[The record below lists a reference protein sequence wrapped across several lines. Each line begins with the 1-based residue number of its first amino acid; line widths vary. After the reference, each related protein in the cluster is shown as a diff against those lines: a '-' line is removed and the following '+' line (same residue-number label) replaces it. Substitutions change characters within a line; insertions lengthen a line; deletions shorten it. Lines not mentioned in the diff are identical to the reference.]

1 MRTKFGIL
9 LLATSLCVPALVG
22 AAEKTATPEVYTKWL
37 NDLKEEMIERGISKK
52 TIDLAY
58 GKNDYY
64 HPDPEVVK
72 IDRKQI
78 EFVLTSTE
86 YLNRV
91 VNAKKVAKAREKY
104 KQLYPLFKD
113 MEKKYGVQIN
123 YLIAFWGME
132 TNFGQNFG
140 NYEVIDALTTL
151 SYDKRRPKFFKEE
164 LFQALTI
171 IDKWQVEPKQMEGS
185 WAGAMGHFQFMPSTF
200 NAYAVDYNGD
210 GKIDIWHSF
219 EDAIASAANY
229 LSSMGWQAGQ
239 DWGEEVSLPWNFDY
253 ALSGRQYQK
262 TIKEW
267 RKLGVRGKDGKPLK
281 LKDEWKASI
290 ILPEGKKGHAYLIT
304 DNFRKIMV
312 WNRSENY
319 ALAVGMLADY
329 IKTGKKWQPMTQNA
343 AVKVKSDDVVKVQ
356 SFINRLGWGKLDE
369 DGKLGSKTRE
379 AIKKVQAE
387 AKMPQDGY
395 PDYQFLQKINRYN
408 PKVGF
413 AIPVQPRRE
422 QKDDVQ
428 KQKQSLRTEK
438 KKLN

>member
-1 MRTKFGIL
+1 MKTKFGIL

-22 AAEKTATPEVYTKWL
+22 AAEKTATPEAYTKWL
-37 NDLKEEMIERGISKK
+37 NALKEEMIGRGISEE

-58 GKNDYY
+58 GENDYY

-91 VNAKKVAKAREKY
+91 VNAKRVAKAREKY

-113 MEKKYGVQIN
+113 MEKKYGVQVS

-229 LSSMGWQAGQ
+229 LSSMGWKAGQ
-239 DWGEEVSLPWNFDY
+239 NWGMEVSLPWNFDY
-253 ALSGRQYQK
+253 AMSGRDVKK
-262 TIKEW
+262 TVKEW
-267 RKLGVRGKDGKPLK
+267 RKIGVKTKNNKK
-281 LKDEWKASI
+281 LELSDDEIVSI
-290 ILPEGKKGHAYLIT
+290 ILPEGRKGVAYLIRE
-304 DNFRKIMV
+304 NFRKIMN

-319 ALAVGMLADY
+319 ALAIGMLADY
-329 IKTGKKWQPMTQNA
+329 IETDAKWKPVEMNPAVRVKT
-343 AVKVKSDDVVKVQ
+343 DDVLKIQ
-356 SFINRLGWGKLDE
+356 SFINKLGWFKLDE
-369 DGKLGSKTRE
+369 DGMLGTKTRN
-379 AIKKVQAE
+379 AIKKVQKKAN
-387 AKMPQDGY
+387 MPQDGY
-395 PDYQFLQKINRYN
+395 PDYQLLQKINRYN
-408 PKVGF
+408 PTIGF
-413 AIPVQPRRE
+413 AVPVPER
-422 QKDDVQ
+422 
-428 KQKQSLRTEK
+428 
-438 KKLN
+438 KLHK

>member
-9 LLATSLCVPALVG
+9 LLVTSLCMPALVG
-22 AAEKTATPEVYTKWL
+22 AAEKAETPEVYTKWL
-37 NDLKEEMIERGISKK
+37 NDLKKEMIERGISEK

-58 GKNDYY
+58 GENDYY

-113 MEKKYGVQIN
+113 MEKKYGVQVS

-164 LFQALTI
+164 LYQALTI
-171 IDKWQVEPKQMEGS
+171 IDKWQVDPKQMEGS

-200 NAYAVDYNGD
+200 NAHAVDYNGD

-229 LSSMGWQAGQ
+229 LSSMGWKSGQ
-239 DWGEEVSLPWNFDY
+239 DWGMKVSLPWNFDY
-253 ALSGRQYQK
+253 AMSGRDVKK
-262 TIKEW
+262 TVKEW
-267 RKLGVRGKDGKPLK
+267 RKIGVKTKNNKK
-281 LKDEWKASI
+281 LELPDDEMVSI
-290 ILPEGKKGHAYLIT
+290 ILPEGRKGAAYLIRE
-304 DNFRKIMV
+304 NFRKIMN

-319 ALAVGMLADY
+319 ALAIGMLADY
-329 IKTGKKWQPMTQNA
+329 IETDAKWKPVEMNPAVRVKT
-343 AVKVKSDDVVKVQ
+343 DDVLKIQ
-356 SFINRLGWGKLDE
+356 AFINKLGWFKLDE
-369 DGKLGSKTRE
+369 DGMLGSKTRN
-379 AIKKVQAE
+379 AIKKVQEKAN
-387 AKMPQDGY
+387 MPQDGY
-395 PDYQFLQKINRYN
+395 PDYQLLQKINRYN
-408 PKVGF
+408 PTIGF
-413 AIPVQPRRE
+413 AVPVPER
-422 QKDDVQ
+422 
-428 KQKQSLRTEK
+428 
-438 KKLN
+438 KLHK

>member
-9 LLATSLCVPALVG
+9 LLATSLCMPALVG
-22 AAEKTATPEVYTKWL
+22 AAEKAETPEVYTKWL
-37 NDLKEEMIERGISKK
+37 NDLKEEMIERGISER

-58 GKNDYY
+58 GENDYY

-72 IDRKQI
+72 IDSKQI

-113 MEKKYGVQIN
+113 MEKKYGVQVS

-164 LFQALTI
+164 LYQALTI

-229 LSSMGWQAGQ
+229 LSSMGWKPGQ
-239 DWGEEVSLPWNFDY
+239 NWGMKVSLPWNFDY
-253 ALSGRQYQK
+253 AMSGRDVKK
-262 TIKEW
+262 TVKEW
-267 RKLGVRGKDGKPLK
+267 RKIGVKTKNNKK
-281 LKDEWKASI
+281 LELPDDEMVSI
-290 ILPEGKKGHAYLIT
+290 ILPEGRKGAAYLIRE
-304 DNFRKIMV
+304 NFRKIMN

-319 ALAVGMLADY
+319 ALAIGVLADY
-329 IKTGKKWQPMTQNA
+329 IETDAKWKPVEMNPAVRVKT
-343 AVKVKSDDVVKVQ
+343 DDVLKIQ
-356 SFINRLGWGKLDE
+356 AFINKLGWFKLDE
-369 DGKLGSKTRE
+369 DGMLGSKTRN
-379 AIKKVQAE
+379 AIKKVQEKAN
-387 AKMPQDGY
+387 MPQDGY
-395 PDYQFLQKINRYN
+395 PDYQLLQKINRYN
-408 PKVGF
+408 PTIGF
-413 AIPVQPRRE
+413 AVPVPER
-422 QKDDVQ
+422 
-428 KQKQSLRTEK
+428 
-438 KKLN
+438 KLHK

>member
-1 MRTKFGIL
+1 MRTRFGIL
-9 LLATSLCVPALVG
+9 LLASSLCVPALVG
-22 AAEKTATPEVYTKWL
+22 AAEKVETPEVYTKWL
-37 NDLKEEMIERGISKK
+37 NALKEEMIERGISEK

-58 GKNDYY
+58 GENDYY

-91 VNAKKVAKAREKY
+91 VNAQRVAKAREKY

-113 MEKKYGVQIN
+113 MEEKYGVQIN

-164 LFQALTI
+164 LFQALKI

-229 LSSMGWQAGQ
+229 LSSMGWKPGQ
-239 DWGEEVSLPWNFDY
+239 DWGMKVSLPWNFDY
-253 ALSGRQYQK
+253 AMSGRDVKK
-262 TIKEW
+262 TVKEW
-267 RKLGVRGKDGKPLK
+267 RKIGVKTKNNKK
-281 LKDEWKASI
+281 LELPDDEIVSI
-290 ILPEGKKGHAYLIT
+290 ILPEGRKGAAYLIRE
-304 DNFRKIMV
+304 NFRKIMN

-319 ALAVGMLADY
+319 ALAIGMLADY
-329 IKTGKKWQPMTQNA
+329 IK
-343 AVKVKSDDVVKVQ
+343 SDDKWTPAKMNPAVRVKTDDVLKIQ
-356 SFINRLGWGKLDE
+356 AFINKLGWFKLDE
-369 DGKLGSKTRE
+369 DGMLGSKTRN
-379 AIKKVQAE
+379 AIKKVQKKAN
-387 AKMPQDGY
+387 MPQDGY
-395 PDYQFLQKINRYN
+395 PDYQLLQKINRYN
-408 PKVGF
+408 PKIGF
-413 AIPVQPRRE
+413 AVPVPER
-422 QKDDVQ
+422 
-428 KQKQSLRTEK
+428 
-438 KKLN
+438 KLHK

>member
-1 MRTKFGIL
+1 MRTRFGIL
-9 LLATSLCVPALVG
+9 LLASSLCVPALVG
-22 AAEKTATPEVYTKWL
+22 AAEKAETPEVYTKWL
-37 NDLKEEMIERGISKK
+37 NALKEEMIERGISEK

-58 GKNDYY
+58 GENDYY

-91 VNAKKVAKAREKY
+91 VNAQRVAKAREKY

-113 MEKKYGVQIN
+113 MEEKYGVQIN

-164 LFQALTI
+164 LFQALKI

-229 LSSMGWQAGQ
+229 LSSMGWKPGQ
-239 DWGEEVSLPWNFDY
+239 DWGMKVSLPWNFDY
-253 ALSGRQYQK
+253 AMSGRDVKK
-262 TIKEW
+262 TVKEW
-267 RKLGVRGKDGKPLK
+267 RKIGVKTKNNKK
-281 LKDEWKASI
+281 LELPDDEIVSI
-290 ILPEGKKGHAYLIT
+290 ILPEGRKGAAYLIRE
-304 DNFRKIMV
+304 NFRKIMN

-319 ALAVGMLADY
+319 ALAIGMLADY
-329 IKTGKKWQPMTQNA
+329 IR
-343 AVKVKSDDVVKVQ
+343 SDDKWTPAKMNPAVRVKTDDVLKIQ
-356 SFINRLGWGKLDE
+356 AFINKLGWFKLDE
-369 DGKLGSKTRE
+369 DGMLGSKTRN
-379 AIKKVQAE
+379 AIKKVQKKAN
-387 AKMPQDGY
+387 MPQDGY
-395 PDYQFLQKINRYN
+395 PDYQLLQKINRYN
-408 PKVGF
+408 PKIGF
-413 AIPVQPRRE
+413 AVPVPER
-422 QKDDVQ
+422 
-428 KQKQSLRTEK
+428 
-438 KKLN
+438 KLHK

>member
-1 MRTKFGIL
+1 MKMRTRFGIL
-9 LLATSLCVPALVG
+9 LLASSLCVPALVG
-22 AAEKTATPEVYTKWL
+22 AAEKAETPEVYTKWL
-37 NDLKEEMIERGISKK
+37 NALKEEMIERGISEK

-58 GKNDYY
+58 GENDYY

-91 VNAKKVAKAREKY
+91 VNAQRGAKAREKY

-113 MEKKYGVQIN
+113 MEEKYGVQIN

-164 LFQALTI
+164 LFQALKI

-229 LSSMGWQAGQ
+229 LSSMGWKPGQ
-239 DWGEEVSLPWNFDY
+239 DWGMKVSLPWNFDY
-253 ALSGRQYQK
+253 AMSGRDVKK
-262 TIKEW
+262 TVKEW
-267 RKLGVRGKDGKPLK
+267 RKIGVKTKNNKQLELPD
-281 LKDEWKASI
+281 DEIVSI
-290 ILPEGKKGHAYLIT
+290 ILPEGRKGAAYLIRE
-304 DNFRKIMV
+304 NFRKIMN

-319 ALAVGMLADY
+319 ALAIGMLADY
-329 IKTGKKWQPMTQNA
+329 IK
-343 AVKVKSDDVVKVQ
+343 SDDKWTPAKMNPAVRVKTDDVLKIQ
-356 SFINRLGWGKLDE
+356 AFINKLGWFKLDE
-369 DGKLGSKTRE
+369 DGMLGSKTRN
-379 AIKKVQAE
+379 AIKKVQKKAN
-387 AKMPQDGY
+387 MPQDGY
-395 PDYQFLQKINRYN
+395 PDYQLLQKINRYN
-408 PKVGF
+408 PKIGF
-413 AIPVQPRRE
+413 AVPVPER
-422 QKDDVQ
+422 
-428 KQKQSLRTEK
+428 
-438 KKLN
+438 KLHK

>member
-9 LLATSLCVPALVG
+9 LLVTSLCMPALVG
-22 AAEKTATPEVYTKWL
+22 AAEKAETPEVYTKWL
-37 NDLKEEMIERGISKK
+37 NDLKEEMIERGISER

-58 GKNDYY
+58 GENDYY

-113 MEKKYGVQIN
+113 MEKKYGVQVS

-229 LSSMGWQAGQ
+229 LSSMGWKSGQ
-239 DWGEEVSLPWNFDY
+239 DWGMKVSLPWNFDY
-253 ALSGRQYQK
+253 AMSGRDVKK
-262 TIKEW
+262 TVKEW
-267 RKLGVRGKDGKPLK
+267 RKIGVKTKNNKK
-281 LKDEWKASI
+281 LELPDDEIVSI
-290 ILPEGKKGHAYLIT
+290 ILPEGRKGAAYLIRE
-304 DNFRKIMV
+304 NFRKIMN

-319 ALAVGMLADY
+319 ALAIGMLADY
-329 IKTGKKWQPMTQNA
+329 IETDAKWKPVEMNPAVRVKT
-343 AVKVKSDDVVKVQ
+343 DDVLKIQ
-356 SFINRLGWGKLDE
+356 AFINKLGWFKLDE
-369 DGKLGSKTRE
+369 DGMLGSKTRN
-379 AIKKVQAE
+379 AIKKVQEKAN
-387 AKMPQDGY
+387 MPQDGY
-395 PDYQFLQKINRYN
+395 PDYQLLQKINRYN
-408 PKVGF
+408 PTIGF
-413 AIPVQPRRE
+413 AVPVPER
-422 QKDDVQ
+422 
-428 KQKQSLRTEK
+428 
-438 KKLN
+438 KLHK

>member
-37 NDLKEEMIERGISKK
+37 NDLKEEMIERGISEE

-229 LSSMGWQAGQ
+229 LASMGWKAGQ
-239 DWGEEVSLPWNFDY
+239 NWGMEVSLPWNFDY
-253 ALSGRQYQK
+253 AMSGRDVKK
-262 TIKEW
+262 TVKEW
-267 RKLGVRGKDGKPLK
+267 RKIGVKTKNNKKLGLPD
-281 LKDEWKASI
+281 DEIVSI
-290 ILPEGKKGHAYLIT
+290 ILPEGRKGAAYLIRE
-304 DNFRKIMV
+304 NFRKIMN

-319 ALAVGMLADY
+319 ALAIGMLADY
-329 IKTGKKWQPMTQNA
+329 IETDAKWKPVEMNPAVRVKT
-343 AVKVKSDDVVKVQ
+343 DDVLKIQ
-356 SFINRLGWGKLDE
+356 SFINKLGWFKLDE
-369 DGKLGSKTRE
+369 DGMLGTKTRN
-379 AIKKVQAE
+379 AIKKVQKKAN
-387 AKMPQDGY
+387 MPQDGY
-395 PDYQFLQKINRYN
+395 PDYQLLQKINRYN
-408 PKVGF
+408 PTIGF
-413 AIPVQPRRE
+413 AVPVPER
-422 QKDDVQ
+422 
-428 KQKQSLRTEK
+428 
-438 KKLN
+438 KLHK

>member
-1 MRTKFGIL
+1 MKMRTRFGIL
-9 LLATSLCVPALVG
+9 LLASSLCVPALVG
-22 AAEKTATPEVYTKWL
+22 AAEKAETPEVYTKWL
-37 NDLKEEMIERGISKK
+37 NALKEEMIERGISEK

-58 GKNDYY
+58 GENDYY

-91 VNAKKVAKAREKY
+91 VNAQRVAKAREKY

-113 MEKKYGVQIN
+113 MEEKYGVQIN

-164 LFQALTI
+164 LFQALKI

-229 LSSMGWQAGQ
+229 LSSMGWKPGQ
-239 DWGEEVSLPWNFDY
+239 DWGMKVSLPWNFDY
-253 ALSGRQYQK
+253 AMSGRDVKK
-262 TIKEW
+262 TVKEW
-267 RKLGVRGKDGKPLK
+267 RKIGVKTKNNKK
-281 LKDEWKASI
+281 LELPDDEIVSI
-290 ILPEGKKGHAYLIT
+290 ILPEGRKGAAYLIRE
-304 DNFRKIMV
+304 NFRKIMN

-319 ALAVGMLADY
+319 ALAIGMLADY
-329 IKTGKKWQPMTQNA
+329 IK
-343 AVKVKSDDVVKVQ
+343 SDDKWTPAKMNPAVRVKTDDVLKIQ
-356 SFINRLGWGKLDE
+356 AFINKLGWFKLDE
-369 DGKLGSKTRE
+369 DGMLGSKTRN
-379 AIKKVQAE
+379 AIKKVQKKAN
-387 AKMPQDGY
+387 MPQDGY
-395 PDYQFLQKINRYN
+395 PDYQLLQKINRYN
-408 PKVGF
+408 PKIGF
-413 AIPVQPRRE
+413 AVPVPER
-422 QKDDVQ
+422 
-428 KQKQSLRTEK
+428 
-438 KKLN
+438 KLHK

>member
-1 MRTKFGIL
+1 MKTKFGIL

-22 AAEKTATPEVYTKWL
+22 ATEKAETPEAYTKWL
-37 NDLKEEMIERGISKK
+37 NALKEEMIGRGISEE

-58 GKNDYY
+58 GENDYY

-91 VNAKKVAKAREKY
+91 VNAKRVAKAREKY

-113 MEKKYGVQIN
+113 MEKKYGVQVS

-229 LSSMGWQAGQ
+229 LSSMGWKAGQ
-239 DWGEEVSLPWNFDY
+239 NWGMEVSLPWNFDY
-253 ALSGRQYQK
+253 AMSGRDVKK
-262 TIKEW
+262 TVKEW
-267 RKLGVRGKDGKPLK
+267 RKIGVKTKNNKK
-281 LKDEWKASI
+281 LELSDDEIVSI
-290 ILPEGKKGHAYLIT
+290 ILPEGRKGVAYLIRE
-304 DNFRKIMV
+304 NFRKIMN

-319 ALAVGMLADY
+319 ALAIGMLADY
-329 IKTGKKWQPMTQNA
+329 IETDAKWKPVEMNPAVRVKT
-343 AVKVKSDDVVKVQ
+343 DDVLKIQ
-356 SFINRLGWGKLDE
+356 SFINKLGWFKLDE
-369 DGKLGSKTRE
+369 DGMLGTKTRN
-379 AIKKVQAE
+379 AIKKVQKKAN
-387 AKMPQDGY
+387 MPQDGY
-395 PDYQFLQKINRYN
+395 PDYQLLQKINRYN
-408 PKVGF
+408 PTIGF
-413 AIPVQPRRE
+413 AVPVPER
-422 QKDDVQ
+422 
-428 KQKQSLRTEK
+428 
-438 KKLN
+438 KLHK

>member
-1 MRTKFGIL
+1 MKMRTKFGIL

-229 LSSMGWQAGQ
+229 LSSMGWKPGQ
-239 DWGEEVSLPWNFDY
+239 DWGMKVSLPWNFDY
-253 ALSGRQYQK
+253 AMSGRDVKK
-262 TIKEW
+262 TVKEW
-267 RKLGVRGKDGKPLK
+267 RKIGVKTKNNKK
-281 LKDEWKASI
+281 LELPDDEMVSI
-290 ILPEGKKGHAYLIT
+290 ILPEGRKGAAYLIRE
-304 DNFRKIMV
+304 NFRKIMN

-319 ALAVGMLADY
+319 ALAIGVLADY
-329 IKTGKKWQPMTQNA
+329 IETDAKWKPVEMNPAVRVKT
-343 AVKVKSDDVVKVQ
+343 DDVLKIQ
-356 SFINRLGWGKLDE
+356 AFINKLGWFKLDE
-369 DGKLGSKTRE
+369 DGMLGSKTRN
-379 AIKKVQAE
+379 AIKKVQEKAN
-387 AKMPQDGY
+387 MPQDGY
-395 PDYQFLQKINRYN
+395 PDYQLLQKINRYN
-408 PKVGF
+408 PTIGF
-413 AIPVQPRRE
+413 AVPVPER
-422 QKDDVQ
+422 
-428 KQKQSLRTEK
+428 
-438 KKLN
+438 KLHK

>member
-1 MRTKFGIL
+1 MRTRFGIL
-9 LLATSLCVPALVG
+9 LLASSLCVPALVG
-22 AAEKTATPEVYTKWL
+22 AAEKAETPEVYTKWL
-37 NDLKEEMIERGISKK
+37 NALKEEMIERGISEK

-58 GKNDYY
+58 GENDYY

-91 VNAKKVAKAREKY
+91 VNAQRVAKAREKY

-113 MEKKYGVQIN
+113 MEEKYGVQIN

-164 LFQALTI
+164 LFQALKI

-229 LSSMGWQAGQ
+229 LSSMGWKPGQ
-239 DWGEEVSLPWNFDY
+239 DWGMKVSLPWNFDY
-253 ALSGRQYQK
+253 AMSGRDVKK
-262 TIKEW
+262 TVKEW
-267 RKLGVRGKDGKPLK
+267 RKIGVKTKNNKK
-281 LKDEWKASI
+281 LELPDDEVVSI
-290 ILPEGKKGHAYLIT
+290 ILPEGRKGAAYLIRE
-304 DNFRKIMV
+304 NFRKIMN

-319 ALAVGMLADY
+319 ALAIGMLADY
-329 IKTGKKWQPMTQNA
+329 IK
-343 AVKVKSDDVVKVQ
+343 SDDKWTPAKMNPAVRVKTDDVLKIQ
-356 SFINRLGWGKLDE
+356 AFINKLGWFKLDE
-369 DGKLGSKTRE
+369 DGMLGSKTRN
-379 AIKKVQAE
+379 AIKKVQKKAN
-387 AKMPQDGY
+387 MPQDGY
-395 PDYQFLQKINRYN
+395 PDYQLLQKINRYN
-408 PKVGF
+408 PKIGF
-413 AIPVQPRRE
+413 AVPVPER
-422 QKDDVQ
+422 
-428 KQKQSLRTEK
+428 
-438 KKLN
+438 KLHK

>member
-1 MRTKFGIL
+1 MRTRFGIL
-9 LLATSLCVPALVG
+9 LLASSLCVPALVG
-22 AAEKTATPEVYTKWL
+22 AAEKAETPEVYTKWL
-37 NDLKEEMIERGISKK
+37 NALKEEMIERGISEK

-58 GKNDYY
+58 GENDYY

-91 VNAKKVAKAREKY
+91 VNAQRVAKAREKY

-113 MEKKYGVQIN
+113 MEEKYGVQIN

-164 LFQALTI
+164 LFQALKI

-229 LSSMGWQAGQ
+229 LSSMGWKPGQ
-239 DWGEEVSLPWNFDY
+239 DWGMKVSLPWNFDY
-253 ALSGRQYQK
+253 AMSGRDVKK
-262 TIKEW
+262 TVKEW
-267 RKLGVRGKDGKPLK
+267 RKIGVKTKNNKQLELLD
-281 LKDEWKASI
+281 DEIVSI
-290 ILPEGKKGHAYLIT
+290 ILPEGRKGAAYLIRE
-304 DNFRKIMV
+304 NFRKIMN

-319 ALAVGMLADY
+319 ALAIGMLADY
-329 IKTGKKWQPMTQNA
+329 IK
-343 AVKVKSDDVVKVQ
+343 SDDKWTPAKMNPAVRVKTDDVLKIQ
-356 SFINRLGWGKLDE
+356 AFINKLGWFKLDE
-369 DGKLGSKTRE
+369 DGMLGSKTRN
-379 AIKKVQAE
+379 AIKKVQKKAN
-387 AKMPQDGY
+387 MPQDGY
-395 PDYQFLQKINRYN
+395 PDYQLLQKINRYN
-408 PKVGF
+408 PKIGF
-413 AIPVQPRRE
+413 AVPVPER
-422 QKDDVQ
+422 
-428 KQKQSLRTEK
+428 
-438 KKLN
+438 KLHK

>member
-1 MRTKFGIL
+1 MKMRTKFGIL

-229 LSSMGWQAGQ
+229 LSSMGWKPGQ

-253 ALSGRQYQK
+253 ALSGRDVKK
-262 TIKEW
+262 TVKQW
-267 RKLGVRGKDGKPLK
+267 RKIGVKTKNNQSLDLPD
-281 LKDEWKASI
+281 DEVVSI
-290 ILPEGKKGHAYLIT
+290 ILPEGRKGAAYLIRE
-304 DNFRKIMV
+304 NFRKIMN

-319 ALAVGMLADY
+319 ALAIGMLADY
-329 IKTGKKWQPMTQNA
+329 IETDAKWKPVEMNPAVRVKT
-343 AVKVKSDDVVKVQ
+343 DDVLKIQ
-356 SFINRLGWGKLDE
+356 AFINKLGWFKLDE
-369 DGKLGSKTRE
+369 DGMLGSKTRN
-379 AIKKVQAE
+379 AIKKVQEKAN
-387 AKMPQDGY
+387 MPQDGY
-395 PDYQFLQKINRYN
+395 PDYQLLQKINRYN
-408 PKVGF
+408 PTIGF
-413 AIPVQPRRE
+413 AVPVPER
-422 QKDDVQ
+422 
-428 KQKQSLRTEK
+428 
-438 KKLN
+438 KLHK

>member
-9 LLATSLCVPALVG
+9 LLATSLCMPALVS
-22 AAEKTATPEVYTKWL
+22 AAEKAETPEVYTKWL
-37 NDLKEEMIERGISKK
+37 NDLKEEMIERGISEK

-58 GKNDYY
+58 GENDYY

-113 MEKKYGVQIN
+113 MEKKYGVQVS

-164 LFQALTI
+164 LYQALTI

-229 LSSMGWQAGQ
+229 LSSMGWKPGQ
-239 DWGEEVSLPWNFDY
+239 NWGMKVSLPWNFDY
-253 ALSGRQYQK
+253 AMSGRDVKK
-262 TIKEW
+262 TVKEW
-267 RKLGVRGKDGKPLK
+267 RKIGVKTKNNKK
-281 LKDEWKASI
+281 LELPDDEMVSI
-290 ILPEGKKGHAYLIT
+290 ILPEGRKGAAYLIRE
-304 DNFRKIMV
+304 NFRKIMN

-319 ALAVGMLADY
+319 ALAIGMLADY
-329 IKTGKKWQPMTQNA
+329 IETDAKWKPVEMNPAVRVKT
-343 AVKVKSDDVVKVQ
+343 DDVLKIQ
-356 SFINRLGWGKLDE
+356 AFINKLGWFKLDE
-369 DGKLGSKTRE
+369 DGMLGSKTRN
-379 AIKKVQAE
+379 AIKKVQEKAN
-387 AKMPQDGY
+387 MPQDGY
-395 PDYQFLQKINRYN
+395 PDYQLLQKINRYN
-408 PKVGF
+408 PTIGF
-413 AIPVQPRRE
+413 AVPVPER
-422 QKDDVQ
+422 
-428 KQKQSLRTEK
+428 
-438 KKLN
+438 KLHK

>member
-37 NDLKEEMIERGISKK
+37 NDLKEEMIERGISEK

-58 GKNDYY
+58 GENDYY

-253 ALSGRQYQK
+253 ALSGRDVKK
-262 TIKEW
+262 TVKQWCKI
-267 RKLGVRGKDGKPLK
+267 GVKTKNNQRLELPD
-281 LKDEWKASI
+281 DEMVSI
-290 ILPEGKKGHAYLIT
+290 ILPEGRKGAAYLIRE
-304 DNFRKIMV
+304 NFRKIMN

-319 ALAVGMLADY
+319 ALAIGMLADY
-329 IKTGKKWQPMTQNA
+329 IKSDKKWKPVVMNP
-343 AVKVKSDDVVKVQ
+343 AVRVKTDDVLKIQ
-356 SFINRLGWGKLDE
+356 SFINKLGWFKLDE
-369 DGKLGSKTRE
+369 DGMLGTKTRN
-379 AIKKVQAE
+379 AIKKVQKKAN
-387 AKMPQDGY
+387 MPQDGY
-395 PDYQFLQKINRYN
+395 PDYQLLQKINRYN
-408 PKVGF
+408 PTIGF
-413 AIPVQPRRE
+413 AVPVPER
-422 QKDDVQ
+422 
-428 KQKQSLRTEK
+428 
-438 KKLN
+438 KLHK

>member
-1 MRTKFGIL
+1 MRTRFGIL
-9 LLATSLCVPALVG
+9 LLASSLCVPALVG
-22 AAEKTATPEVYTKWL
+22 AAEKAETPEVYTKWL
-37 NDLKEEMIERGISKK
+37 NALKEEMIERGISEK

-58 GKNDYY
+58 GENDYY

-91 VNAKKVAKAREKY
+91 VNAQRVAKAREKY

-113 MEKKYGVQIN
+113 MEEKYGVQIN

-164 LFQALTI
+164 LFQALKI

-229 LSSMGWQAGQ
+229 LSSMGWKPGQ
-239 DWGEEVSLPWNFDY
+239 DWGMKVSLPWNFDY
-253 ALSGRQYQK
+253 AMSGRDVKK
-262 TIKEW
+262 TVKEW
-267 RKLGVRGKDGKPLK
+267 RKIGVKTKNNKK
-281 LKDEWKASI
+281 LELPDDEIVSI
-290 ILPEGKKGHAYLIT
+290 ILPEGRKGAAYLIRE
-304 DNFRKIMV
+304 NFRKIMN

-319 ALAVGMLADY
+319 ALAIGMLADY
-329 IKTGKKWQPMTQNA
+329 IK
-343 AVKVKSDDVVKVQ
+343 SDDKWTPAKMNPAVRVKTDDVLKIQ
-356 SFINRLGWGKLDE
+356 AFINKLGWFKLDE
-369 DGKLGSKTRE
+369 DGMLGSKTRN
-379 AIKKVQAE
+379 AIKKVQKKAN
-387 AKMPQDGY
+387 MPQDGY
-395 PDYQFLQKINRYN
+395 PDYQLLQKINRYN
-408 PKVGF
+408 PTIGF
-413 AIPVQPRRE
+413 AVPVPER
-422 QKDDVQ
+422 
-428 KQKQSLRTEK
+428 
-438 KKLN
+438 KLHK

>member
-1 MRTKFGIL
+1 MRTRFGIL
-9 LLATSLCVPALVG
+9 LLASSLCVPALVG
-22 AAEKTATPEVYTKWL
+22 AAEKAETPEVYTKWL
-37 NDLKEEMIERGISKK
+37 NALKEEMIERGISEK

-58 GKNDYY
+58 GENDYY

-91 VNAKKVAKAREKY
+91 VNAQRVAKAREKY

-113 MEKKYGVQIN
+113 MEEKYGVQIN

-164 LFQALTI
+164 LFQALKI
-171 IDKWQVEPKQMEGS
+171 IDKRQVEPKQMEGS

-229 LSSMGWQAGQ
+229 LSSMGWKPGQ
-239 DWGEEVSLPWNFDY
+239 DWGMKVSLPWNFDY
-253 ALSGRQYQK
+253 AMSGRDVKK
-262 TIKEW
+262 TVKEW
-267 RKLGVRGKDGKPLK
+267 RKIGVKTKNNKK
-281 LKDEWKASI
+281 LELPDDEIVSI
-290 ILPEGKKGHAYLIT
+290 ILPEGRKGAAYLIRE
-304 DNFRKIMV
+304 NFRKIMN

-319 ALAVGMLADY
+319 ALAIGMLADY
-329 IKTGKKWQPMTQNA
+329 IK
-343 AVKVKSDDVVKVQ
+343 SDDKWTPAKMNPAVRVKTDDVLKIQ
-356 SFINRLGWGKLDE
+356 AFINKLGWFKLDE
-369 DGKLGSKTRE
+369 DGMLGSKTRN
-379 AIKKVQAE
+379 AIKKVQKKAN
-387 AKMPQDGY
+387 MPQDGY
-395 PDYQFLQKINRYN
+395 PDYQLLQKINRYN
-408 PKVGF
+408 PKIGF
-413 AIPVQPRRE
+413 AVPVPER
-422 QKDDVQ
+422 
-428 KQKQSLRTEK
+428 
-438 KKLN
+438 KLHK

>member
-1 MRTKFGIL
+1 MKTKFGIL

-22 AAEKTATPEVYTKWL
+22 AAEKTATPEAYTKWL
-37 NDLKEEMIERGISKK
+37 NALKEEMIGRGISEE

-58 GKNDYY
+58 GENDYY

-91 VNAKKVAKAREKY
+91 VNAKRVAKAREKY

-113 MEKKYGVQIN
+113 MEKKYGVQVS

-229 LSSMGWQAGQ
+229 LSSMGWKAGQ
-239 DWGEEVSLPWNFDY
+239 NWGMEVSLPWNFDY
-253 ALSGRQYQK
+253 AMSGRDVKK
-262 TIKEW
+262 TVKEW
-267 RKLGVRGKDGKPLK
+267 RKIGVKTKNNKK
-281 LKDEWKASI
+281 LELSDDEIVSI
-290 ILPEGKKGHAYLIT
+290 ILPEGRKGVAYLIRE
-304 DNFRKIMV
+304 NFRKIMN

-319 ALAVGMLADY
+319 ALAIGMLADY
-329 IKTGKKWQPMTQNA
+329 IETDAKWKPVEMNPAVRVKT
-343 AVKVKSDDVVKVQ
+343 DDVLKIQ
-356 SFINRLGWGKLDE
+356 SFINKLGWFKLDE
-369 DGKLGSKTRE
+369 DGMLGTKTRN
-379 AIKKVQAE
+379 AIKKVQKKAN
-387 AKMPQDGY
+387 MPQDGY
-395 PDYQFLQKINRYN
+395 PDYQLLQKINRYN
-408 PKVGF
+408 PTIDF
-413 AIPVQPRRE
+413 AVPVPER
-422 QKDDVQ
+422 
-428 KQKQSLRTEK
+428 
-438 KKLN
+438 KLHK

>member
-37 NDLKEEMIERGISKK
+37 NDLKEEMIERGISEK

-58 GKNDYY
+58 GENDYY

-164 LFQALTI
+164 LYQALKI

-253 ALSGRQYQK
+253 ALSGRDVKK
-262 TIKEW
+262 TVKQW
-267 RKLGVRGKDGKPLK
+267 RKIGVKTKNNQRLELPD
-281 LKDEWKASI
+281 DEMVSI
-290 ILPEGKKGHAYLIT
+290 ILPEGRKGAAYLIRE
-304 DNFRKIMV
+304 NFRKIMN

-319 ALAVGMLADY
+319 ALAIGMLADY
-329 IKTGKKWQPMTQNA
+329 IKSDEKWKPVVINP
-343 AVKVKSDDVVKVQ
+343 AVRVKTDDVLKIQ
-356 SFINRLGWGKLDE
+356 SFINKLGWFKLDE
-369 DGKLGSKTRE
+369 DGMLGTKTRN
-379 AIKKVQAE
+379 AIKKVQKKAN
-387 AKMPQDGY
+387 MPQDGY
-395 PDYQFLQKINRYN
+395 PDYQLLQKINRYN
-408 PKVGF
+408 PTIGF
-413 AIPVQPRRE
+413 AVPVPER
-422 QKDDVQ
+422 
-428 KQKQSLRTEK
+428 
-438 KKLN
+438 KLHK

>member
-1 MRTKFGIL
+1 MKMRTKFGIL
-9 LLATSLCVPALVG
+9 LLATSLCMPALVS
-22 AAEKTATPEVYTKWL
+22 AAEKAETPEVYTKWL
-37 NDLKEEMIERGISKK
+37 NDLKEEMIERGISEK

-58 GKNDYY
+58 GENDYY

-113 MEKKYGVQIN
+113 MEKKYGVQVS

-164 LFQALTI
+164 LYQALTI

-229 LSSMGWQAGQ
+229 LSSMGWKPGQ
-239 DWGEEVSLPWNFDY
+239 NWGMKVSLPWNFDY
-253 ALSGRQYQK
+253 AMSGRDVKK
-262 TIKEW
+262 TVKEW
-267 RKLGVRGKDGKPLK
+267 RKIGVKTKNNKK
-281 LKDEWKASI
+281 LELPDDEMVSI
-290 ILPEGKKGHAYLIT
+290 ILPEGRKGAAYLIRE
-304 DNFRKIMV
+304 NFRKIMN

-319 ALAVGMLADY
+319 ALAIGMLADY
-329 IKTGKKWQPMTQNA
+329 IETDAKWKPVEMNPAVRVKT
-343 AVKVKSDDVVKVQ
+343 DDVLKIQ
-356 SFINRLGWGKLDE
+356 AFINKLGWFKLDE
-369 DGKLGSKTRE
+369 DGMLGSKTRN
-379 AIKKVQAE
+379 AIKKVQEKAN
-387 AKMPQDGY
+387 MPQDGY
-395 PDYQFLQKINRYN
+395 PDYQLLQKINRYN
-408 PKVGF
+408 PTIGF
-413 AIPVQPRRE
+413 AVPVPER
-422 QKDDVQ
+422 
-428 KQKQSLRTEK
+428 
-438 KKLN
+438 KLHK

>member
-1 MRTKFGIL
+1 MRTRFGIL
-9 LLATSLCVPALVG
+9 LLASSLCVPALVG
-22 AAEKTATPEVYTKWL
+22 AAEKAETPEVYTKWL
-37 NDLKEEMIERGISKK
+37 NALKEEMIERGISEK

-58 GKNDYY
+58 GENDYY

-91 VNAKKVAKAREKY
+91 VNAQRVAKAREKY

-113 MEKKYGVQIN
+113 MEEKYGVQIN

-164 LFQALTI
+164 LFQALKI

-229 LSSMGWQAGQ
+229 LSSMGWKPGQ
-239 DWGEEVSLPWNFDY
+239 DWGMKVSLPWNFDY
-253 ALSGRQYQK
+253 AMSGRDVKK
-262 TIKEW
+262 TVKEW
-267 RKLGVRGKDGKPLK
+267 RKIGVKTKNNKK
-281 LKDEWKASI
+281 LELPDDEIVSI
-290 ILPEGKKGHAYLIT
+290 ILPEGRKGAAYLIRE
-304 DNFRKIMV
+304 NFRKIMN

-319 ALAVGMLADY
+319 ALAIGMLADY
-329 IKTGKKWQPMTQNA
+329 IK
-343 AVKVKSDDVVKVQ
+343 SDDKWTPAKMNPAVRVKTDDVLKIQ
-356 SFINRLGWGKLDE
+356 AFINKLGWFKLDE
-369 DGKLGSKTRE
+369 DGMLGSKTRN
-379 AIKKVQAE
+379 AIKKVQKKAN
-387 AKMPQDGY
+387 MPQDGY
-395 PDYQFLQKINRYN
+395 PDYQLLQKINRYN
-408 PKVGF
+408 PKIGF
-413 AIPVQPRRE
+413 AVPVPER
-422 QKDDVQ
+422 
-428 KQKQSLRTEK
+428 
-438 KKLN
+438 KLHK

>member
-37 NDLKEEMIERGISKK
+37 NDLKKEMIERGITKK

-253 ALSGRQYQK
+253 ALSGRDVKK
-262 TIKEW
+262 TVKQW
-267 RKLGVRGKDGKPLK
+267 RKIGVKTKNNQSLDLPD
-281 LKDEWKASI
+281 DEVVSI
-290 ILPEGKKGHAYLIT
+290 ILPEGRKGAAYLIRE
-304 DNFRKIMV
+304 NFRKIMN

-319 ALAVGMLADY
+319 ALAIGMLADY
-329 IKTGKKWQPMTQNA
+329 IKSDAKWKPVVMNP
-343 AVKVKSDDVVKVQ
+343 AVRVKTDDVLKIQ
-356 SFINRLGWGKLDE
+356 SFINKLGWFKLDE
-369 DGKLGSKTRE
+369 DGMLGTKTRN
-379 AIKKVQAE
+379 AIKKVQKKAN
-387 AKMPQDGY
+387 MPQDGY
-395 PDYQFLQKINRYN
+395 PDYQLLQKINRYN
-408 PKVGF
+408 PTIGF
-413 AIPVQPRRE
+413 AVPVPER
-422 QKDDVQ
+422 
-428 KQKQSLRTEK
+428 
-438 KKLN
+438 KLHK

>member
-113 MEKKYGVQIN
+113 MEKKYGV
-123 YLIAFWGME
+123 
-132 TNFGQNFG
+132 
-140 NYEVIDALTTL
+140 IDALTTL

-253 ALSGRQYQK
+253 ALSGRDVKK
-262 TIKEW
+262 TVKQW
-267 RKLGVRGKDGKPLK
+267 RKIGVKTKNNQSLDLPD
-281 LKDEWKASI
+281 DEVVSI
-290 ILPEGKKGHAYLIT
+290 ILPEGRKGAAYLIRE
-304 DNFRKIMV
+304 NFRKIMN

-319 ALAVGMLADY
+319 ALAIGMLADY
-329 IKTGKKWQPMTQNA
+329 IKSDAKWKPVVMNP
-343 AVKVKSDDVVKVQ
+343 AVRVKTDDVLKIQ
-356 SFINRLGWGKLDE
+356 SFINKLGWFKLDE
-369 DGKLGSKTRE
+369 DGMLGTKTRN
-379 AIKKVQAE
+379 AIKKVQKKAN
-387 AKMPQDGY
+387 MPQDGY
-395 PDYQFLQKINRYN
+395 PDYQLLQKINRYN
-408 PKVGF
+408 PTIGF
-413 AIPVQPRRE
+413 AVPVPER
-422 QKDDVQ
+422 
-428 KQKQSLRTEK
+428 
-438 KKLN
+438 KLHK

>member
-1 MRTKFGIL
+1 MKMRTRFGIL
-9 LLATSLCVPALVG
+9 LLASSLCVPALVG
-22 AAEKTATPEVYTKWL
+22 AAEKAETPEVYTKWL
-37 NDLKEEMIERGISKK
+37 NALKEEMIERGISEK

-58 GKNDYY
+58 GENDYY

-91 VNAKKVAKAREKY
+91 VNAQRVAKAREKY

-113 MEKKYGVQIN
+113 MEEKYGVQIN

-164 LFQALTI
+164 LFQALKI

-229 LSSMGWQAGQ
+229 LSSMGWKPGQ
-239 DWGEEVSLPWNFDY
+239 DWGMKVSLPWNFDY
-253 ALSGRQYQK
+253 AMSGRDVKK
-262 TIKEW
+262 TVKEW
-267 RKLGVRGKDGKPLK
+267 RKIGVKTKNNKK
-281 LKDEWKASI
+281 LELPDDEVVSI
-290 ILPEGKKGHAYLIT
+290 ILPEGRKGAAYLIRE
-304 DNFRKIMV
+304 NFRKIMN

-319 ALAVGMLADY
+319 ALAIGMLADY
-329 IKTGKKWQPMTQNA
+329 IK
-343 AVKVKSDDVVKVQ
+343 SDDKWTPAKMNPAVRVKTDDVLKIQ
-356 SFINRLGWGKLDE
+356 AFINKLGWFKLDE
-369 DGKLGSKTRE
+369 DGMLGSKTRN
-379 AIKKVQAE
+379 AIKKVQKKAN
-387 AKMPQDGY
+387 MPQDGY
-395 PDYQFLQKINRYN
+395 PDYQLLQKINRYN
-408 PKVGF
+408 PKIGF
-413 AIPVQPRRE
+413 AVPVPER
-422 QKDDVQ
+422 
-428 KQKQSLRTEK
+428 
-438 KKLN
+438 KLHK